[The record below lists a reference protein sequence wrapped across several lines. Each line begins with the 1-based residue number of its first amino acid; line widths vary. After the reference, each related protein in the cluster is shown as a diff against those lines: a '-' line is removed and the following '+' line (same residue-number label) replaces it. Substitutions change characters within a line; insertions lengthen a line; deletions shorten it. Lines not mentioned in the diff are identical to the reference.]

1 MSFEVPGVRGSAGH
15 RMSPTVLLLPLN
27 HWLPET
33 GNTCLLLTANQWSIK
48 RPVRRCA
55 AGAPPARPFDWRGR
69 GDRRLCIID
78 QEVASRALWIVGDE
92 KWWLIKWIR
101 PPPLPPPPHTLSWS
115 RDFDVALWQKKKN
128 KLIQHLINLVSTKSI
143 AEAKSVGGGVGAGGT
158 EMSSSPLRA
167 VCMVNTFCSTG

>member
-1 MSFEVPGVRGSAGH
+1 MSLLKVDLSLSLSVPLMSFEVPGVRGSAGH

-69 GDRRLCIID
+69 GGRRLCIID
-78 QEVASRALWIVGDE
+78 QEVASRALWFVGDE
-92 KWWLIKWIR
+92 KRWLIKWIR
-101 PPPLPPPPHTLSWS
+101 PPSPPPPHTPTSPHPTPS
-115 RDFDVALWQKKKN
+115 RGPGTLMWLFGKKKEQTN
-128 KLIQHLINLVSTKSI
+128 STSD
-143 AEAKSVGGGVGAGGT
+143 
-158 EMSSSPLRA
+158 
-167 VCMVNTFCSTG
+167 